1 MVERNGAVLECFGG
15 GTVTASRIHYAM
27 PRGFVAGA
35 LCWLAVSLFERCTR
49 SVHKVLRE
57 DRLEVLVLF
66 VRIHRLF
73 PEVPSEKKKHN
84 DECRDRVGK
93 LLMNK
98 GAQRVESYFERA
110 RVREEKE
117 KQQRV
122 QDPRQSWRMHR
133 HQRVKHMLKRLRRTH
148 SQRRGRCAFFRVQKY
163 FFGIQKTKVIFW
175 IQKSFFFGILNVFF
189 GIQKNVI
196 DIFGG
201 QRGLINCFIVLDI
214 LEVKSGKEV
223 GDPKSSRKSSRK
235 QQRTKQEKQQKEA
248 EEKKQNTAAQTNRA
262 AKTTESTH
270 NKPHKQK
277 QVIQTTKSTKQQQTK
292 KKAPKGSAK
301 SSKRSSKKQH
311 KHEKQNSSTTS
322 SKAAQTTAKVA
333 QTAQTATKTAKAATE
348 TGPRRRGTKG
358 LFVFSLSFSCGI
370 SVFPGFFEISVNL
383 IIIGYLFFA

>member
-133 HQRVKHMLKRLRRTH
+133 HQREKQMLKWLRQTH
-148 SQRRGRCAFFRVQKY
+148 SQRRGKQLTRCMPTCFVCKSEDQAARDLLQSVPCRQSKVSRYHQKY
-163 FFGIQKTKVIFW
+163 RKT
-175 IQKSFFFGILNVFF
+175 
-189 GIQKNVI
+189 
-196 DIFGG
+196 GG
-201 QRGLINCFIVLDI
+201 TP
-214 LEVKSGKEV
+214 S
-223 GDPKSSRKSSRK
+223 
-235 QQRTKQEKQQKEA
+235 
-248 EEKKQNTAAQTNRA
+248 
-262 AKTTESTH
+262 KTW
-270 NKPHKQK
+270 
-277 QVIQTTKSTKQQQTK
+277 
-292 KKAPKGSAK
+292 
-301 SSKRSSKKQH
+301 R
-311 KHEKQNSSTTS
+311 
-322 SKAAQTTAKVA
+322 
-333 QTAQTATKTAKAATE
+333 
-348 TGPRRRGTKG
+348 
-358 LFVFSLSFSCGI
+358 
-370 SVFPGFFEISVNL
+370 SVN
-383 IIIGYLFFA
+383 